1 MEGDEGTPPFWHIP
15 FTVIDFATP
24 PPAGNLYSRLDART
38 SSETSPSSFESIKL
52 HSQTLMH
59 DNLQGQYNTALPGQ
73 TSQAHNCTH
82 GVTFSSAAPL

>member
-38 SSETSPSSFESIKL
+38 NSETSASSFESIKL
-52 HSQTLMH
+52 RSHRL
-59 DNLQGQYNTALPGQ
+59 
-73 TSQAHNCTH
+73 
-82 GVTFSSAAPL
+82 